1 MPTPPKTIGRYDI
14 IEMVGKGGMGV
25 LYRGHDPKLERDVA
39 VKMMHVDFTG
49 DDTARERFQR
59 EARAVARLQHRN
71 VVTIHE
77 LGDLD
82 GTPYIV
88 MEFLSGQD
96 LEHILKSTTSTL
108 PLVKKL
114 DIGIQL
120 CEGLGYAHDQ
130 GIVHRD
136 IKPGN
141 VRVLEDGTVKILDFG
156 IAKFA
161 MSSVTQSGTVM
172 GTPSYMAPEQI
183 MGQPVDGRADLFSTG
198 VLLYELLAGKKPFVG
213 DSPTSVV
220 YQIMHGEATSIRE
233 LVPDLP
239 DALAEVVSRALEK
252 DPAQR
257 YAKASELAS
266 DLQMVKMM
274 LDLPLHPKER
284 TGPQSTGDTTTIM
297 PQLYA
302 TSRPKT
308 PGTGPI
314 SGPVPDT
321 RMRPTAVAEAADV
334 AARAR
339 KDEGAQPHV
348 IYIVGG
354 LVVGIALIFGYFVMN
369 RGGPAPADAN
379 AATTSRP
386 AGAAGAPAAANT
398 PSGNIELTSVPA
410 GAAIALNGVDTGK
423 VTPATLAIGGSGKSE
438 ITLALK
444 GYKPLTAAL
453 TADDMEAGKKNFRL
467 GLEPQAV
474 RLTVTSAFP
483 VELVQGSKVI
493 SPAATKHEVT
503 VQPGGASVS
512 ARNGELL
519 LNQVLPIDFTRGRA
533 ESTIR
538 AAGIL
543 AVFAQGGTLETCS
556 VEVDGTDL
564 GNPPIS
570 KKAIAAGPHTVQ
582 LKCADGKGDSR
593 KVDVTPGERSVVTFT
608 PKG

>member
-467 GLEPQAV
+467 GVEPQAV

-538 AAGIL
+538 AAGTL

>member
-308 PGTGPI
+308 PGTGADQRA
-314 SGPVPDT
+314 GAGHAD
-321 RMRPTAVAEAADV
+321 AADGG
-334 AARAR
+334 RR
-339 KDEGAQPHV
+339 KR
-348 IYIVGG
+348 
-354 LVVGIALIFGYFVMN
+354 L
-369 RGGPAPADAN
+369 
-379 AATTSRP
+379 TSR
-386 AGAAGAPAAANT
+386 
-398 PSGNIELTSVPA
+398 
-410 GAAIALNGVDTGK
+410 
-423 VTPATLAIGGSGKSE
+423 
-438 ITLALK
+438 
-444 GYKPLTAAL
+444 
-453 TADDMEAGKKNFRL
+453 
-467 GLEPQAV
+467 
-474 RLTVTSAFP
+474 
-483 VELVQGSKVI
+483 
-493 SPAATKHEVT
+493 
-503 VQPGGASVS
+503 
-512 ARNGELL
+512 
-519 LNQVLPIDFTRGRA
+519 RGRGKM
-533 ESTIR
+533 R
-538 AAGIL
+538 A
-543 AVFAQGGTLETCS
+543 
-556 VEVDGTDL
+556 
-564 GNPPIS
+564 P
-570 KKAIAAGPHTVQ
+570 
-582 LKCADGKGDSR
+582 SR
-593 KVDVTPGERSVVTFT
+593 T
-608 PKG
+608 

>member
-1 MPTPPKTIGRYDI
+1 MAIPPKTVGRYDI

-88 MEFLSGQD
+88 MEFLTGQD
-96 LEHILKSTTSTL
+96 LEHILKGTTTL

-114 DIGIQL
+114 DIAIQL

-141 VRVLEDGTVKILDFG
+141 VRILEDGTVKILDFG

-183 MGQPVDGRADLFSTG
+183 MGQPVDGRADLFSAG
-198 VLLYELLAGKKPFVG
+198 VLLYELLAGRKPFVG

-220 YQIMHGEATSIRE
+220 YQIMHGEAASIRE
-233 LVPDLP
+233 IVPDLP

-266 DLQMVKMM
+266 DLQMVKVM

-302 TSRPKT
+302 TRAKS
-308 PGTGPI
+308 GTGPI

-321 RMRPTAVAEAADV
+321 RMRPTAVAEAADA

-339 KDEGAQPHV
+339 TDEGAKPHV

-354 LVVGIALIFGYFVMN
+354 LVVLIAVVFGYFAMN
-369 RGGPAPADAN
+369 RGGDAP
-379 AATTSRP
+379 P
-386 AGAAGAPAAANT
+386 AGAAAPRAGGSTSTPPAAT
-398 PSGNIELTSVPA
+398 PSGTIEVTSVPA
-410 GAAIALNGVDTGK
+410 GAAIALNGADTGK
-423 VTPATLAIGGSGKSE
+423 VTPATLAIGGASKAE

-444 GYKPLTAAL
+444 GYKPLTATL
-453 TADDMEAGKKNFRL
+453 TPDDMEAGKKQFRL
-467 GLEPQAV
+467 GVEPQAV

-493 SPAATKHEVT
+493 SPSSTKHEVT
-503 VQPGGASVS
+503 VQPGGANVS

-519 LNQVLPIDFTRGRA
+519 LNQVLSIDFTRGRA
-533 ESTIR
+533 ETNIR
-538 AAGIL
+538 GAGIL
-543 AVFAQGGTLETCS
+543 AVFAQGALETCS

-564 GNPPIS
+564 GNPPIP

-593 KVDVTPGERSVVTFT
+593 RVDVTPGERSVVTFT

>member
-233 LVPDLP
+233 LVPG
-239 DALAEVVSRALEK
+239 DA
-252 DPAQR
+252 
-257 YAKASELAS
+257 
-266 DLQMVKMM
+266 
-274 LDLPLHPKER
+274 PLHP
-284 TGPQSTGDTTTIM
+284 S
-297 PQLYA
+297 
-302 TSRPKT
+302 
-308 PGTGPI
+308 
-314 SGPVPDT
+314 SGP
-321 RMRPTAVAEAADV
+321 
-334 AARAR
+334 
-339 KDEGAQPHV
+339 G
-348 IYIVGG
+348 
-354 LVVGIALIFGYFVMN
+354 
-369 RGGPAPADAN
+369 
-379 AATTSRP
+379 
-386 AGAAGAPAAANT
+386 
-398 PSGNIELTSVPA
+398 
-410 GAAIALNGVDTGK
+410 
-423 VTPATLAIGGSGKSE
+423 
-438 ITLALK
+438 
-444 GYKPLTAAL
+444 
-453 TADDMEAGKKNFRL
+453 
-467 GLEPQAV
+467 
-474 RLTVTSAFP
+474 
-483 VELVQGSKVI
+483 
-493 SPAATKHEVT
+493 
-503 VQPGGASVS
+503 
-512 ARNGELL
+512 
-519 LNQVLPIDFTRGRA
+519 
-533 ESTIR
+533 
-538 AAGIL
+538 
-543 AVFAQGGTLETCS
+543 
-556 VEVDGTDL
+556 
-564 GNPPIS
+564 
-570 KKAIAAGPHTVQ
+570 
-582 LKCADGKGDSR
+582 
-593 KVDVTPGERSVVTFT
+593 
-608 PKG
+608 

>member
-96 LEHILKSTTSTL
+96 LEHILKSTTTTL

-198 VLLYELLAGKKPFVG
+198 VLLYELLAGKKPFTG

-233 LVPDLP
+233 LVPDIP

-284 TGPQSTGDTTTIM
+284 TGPHSTGDTTTIM

-354 LVVGIALIFGYFVMN
+354 LVVGIALIFGYVGMN
-369 RGGPAPADAN
+369 RPGAAPAGGN
-379 AATTSRP
+379 AATTSP
-386 AGAAGAPAAANT
+386 GASAGAPAATNT
-398 PSGNIELTSVPA
+398 PSGNIELTSAPS
-410 GAAIALNGVDTGK
+410 GATIALNGVDTGK

>member
-467 GLEPQAV
+467 GVEPQAV

>member
-114 DIGIQL
+114 DIAIQL

-220 YQIMHGEATSIRE
+220 YQIMHGEAASIRE
-233 LVPDLP
+233 IVPDLP

-314 SGPVPDT
+314 SGPVPET

-354 LVVGIALIFGYFVMN
+354 LVVGIALIFGYFAMN
-369 RGGPAPADAN
+369 KGGAAPAGTDPA
-379 AATTSRP
+379 TSRP
-386 AGAAGAPAAANT
+386 GASAGAPAAANT
-398 PSGNIELTSVPA
+398 SSGNIEVTSVPA

-423 VTPATLAIGGSGKSE
+423 VTPATLSIGGSGKSE

-453 TADDMEAGKKNFRL
+453 TSDDVDAGKKNFRL

-503 VQPGGASVS
+503 VQPGGANVS

-519 LNQVLPIDFTRGRA
+519 LNQVVPIDFTRGRA
-533 ESTIR
+533 EATIR

-543 AVFAQGGTLETCS
+543 AVFAQGALETCS

-570 KKAIAAGPHTVQ
+570 KKAVAAGSHTVQ

-593 KVDVTPGERSVVTFT
+593 KVDITPGERSVVTFT

>member
-1 MPTPPKTIGRYDI
+1 
-14 IEMVGKGGMGV
+14 
-25 LYRGHDPKLERDVA
+25 
-39 VKMMHVDFTG
+39 
-49 DDTARERFQR
+49 
-59 EARAVARLQHRN
+59 
-71 VVTIHE
+71 
-77 LGDLD
+77 
-82 GTPYIV
+82 
-88 MEFLSGQD
+88 
-96 LEHILKSTTSTL
+96 
-108 PLVKKL
+108 
-114 DIGIQL
+114 
-120 CEGLGYAHDQ
+120 
-130 GIVHRD
+130 
-136 IKPGN
+136 
-141 VRVLEDGTVKILDFG
+141 
-156 IAKFA
+156 
-161 MSSVTQSGTVM
+161 
-172 GTPSYMAPEQI
+172 
-183 MGQPVDGRADLFSTG
+183 
-198 VLLYELLAGKKPFVG
+198 
-213 DSPTSVV
+213 
-220 YQIMHGEATSIRE
+220 
-233 LVPDLP
+233 
-239 DALAEVVSRALEK
+239 
-252 DPAQR
+252 
-257 YAKASELAS
+257 
-266 DLQMVKMM
+266 MM

-467 GLEPQAV
+467 GVEPQAV

-538 AAGIL
+538 AAGTL